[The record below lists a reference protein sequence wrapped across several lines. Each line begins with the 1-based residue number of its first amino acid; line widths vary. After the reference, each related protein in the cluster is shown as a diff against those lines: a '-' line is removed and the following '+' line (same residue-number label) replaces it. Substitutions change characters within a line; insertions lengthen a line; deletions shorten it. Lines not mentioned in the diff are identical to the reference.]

1 MVLVVGQ
8 LFVGRDFRY
17 RSKLMLK
24 RESRLMQN
32 TAIHI
37 RDALPGDAAVIADF
51 NGRLAWASEAKRLD
65 PAVIGRGVQLALE
78 KPELCRYFLAEVEG
92 RIAGQTMITYEWSDW
107 RAGVFWW
114 IQSVYVVAEY
124 RQRGVFRALFQH
136 IRELA
141 KSTPEV
147 CGLRLYVE
155 AHNAPA
161 LATYRRLGMTP
172 TGHLLYE
179 IDWTEAIG

>member
-1 MVLVVGQ
+1 MTSQ
-8 LFVGRDFRY
+8 TD
-17 RSKLMLK
+17 
-24 RESRLMQN
+24 QN
-32 TAIHI
+32 TSIHI
-37 RDALPGDAAVIADF
+37 RDALPSDAAVIVDF
-51 NGRLAWASEAKRLD
+51 NCRLAWESEGKRLD
-65 PAVIGRGVQLALE
+65 GAVIGRGVRLALE
-78 KPELCRYFLAEVEG
+78 KPELCRYFLAEIDGQVV
-92 RIAGQTMITYEWSDW
+92 GQTMITYEWSDW

-124 RQRGVFRALFQH
+124 RQRGVFRALFEH

-141 KSTPEV
+141 KSAFEV

-161 LATYRRLGMTP
+161 LATYCRMGMTA

-179 IDWTEAIG
+179 IDWSEAIGG